1 MPLITTK
8 QEVKKDK
15 LTVEIHGDV
24 LNDIHEYC
32 KWAKIDVNFFLEEA
46 AKFVFTKDKEYKATF
61 KKISNRGRKK
71 TKNVA

>member
-15 LTVEIHGDV
+15 LTIEIHGDV
-24 LNDIHEYC
+24 LDDIHEYC
-32 KWAKIDVNFFLEEA
+32 KWAKIDVDFFLEEA
-46 AKFVFTKDKEYKATF
+46 AKFVFTKDKEYKANF
-61 KKISNRGRKK
+61 KKTSNRGRKK